1 MRHRSF
7 LAWTAVILIQ
17 TAALQAHAAPGQ
29 GQTPGVPQST
39 APGSAGTLAAPG
51 SAAAESAG
59 SSVPGSSPI
68 DRGKYLVTAGN
79 CISCHTRP
87 GGTPFTGGRPFVT
100 PFGTIF
106 STNITPDN
114 ATGIGQW
121 KAADL
126 RRAMHEGQAPDG
138 RRFFPA
144 FPYTSF
150 TKVTDADVDDIY
162 AYLRS
167 LKPARYTPPQNSLL
181 LRQRWGMTMWNA
193 MFFVPARFTP
203 DASKSAEWN
212 RGAYLVDGLGHCGA
226 CHTPRNAFM
235 AEVSSRAYSGGSG
248 IMDEV
253 AKDEL
258 RPWSGVNLTSA
269 KEGLA
274 AWSVADL
281 TKYLKTGFCARAGTF
296 GPMNEVIVN
305 SLKQMTPED
314 IKAMAVYIKSLPAFD
329 SDTAAVSA
337 EQAKPGES
345 IYKDRCEKCH
355 LSSGRGG
362 MFTGPPLSASAVVQ
376 SDDPASLINIILY
389 GPSVPKEV
397 TLGAW
402 ETMKGY
408 RDILNDEDTAAV
420 ANYLRGSW
428 GNRGRPVSPSEVAR
442 QRVPSK

>member
-1 MRHRSF
+1 MLRKFF
-7 LAWTAVILIQ
+7 LACTAVMLIQ
-17 TAALQAHAAPGQ
+17 TAVLRA
-29 GQTPGVPQST
+29 
-39 APGSAGTLAAPG
+39 
-51 SAAAESAG
+51 AAAEGGPSPPSSA
-59 SSVPGSSPI
+59 I
-68 DRGKYLVTAGN
+68 DRGKYLATAGN

-87 GGTPFTGGRPFVT
+87 GGLPFTGGRAFVT
-100 PFGTIF
+100 PFGTIY

-114 ATGIGQW
+114 TTGIGKW

-126 RRAMHEGQAPDG
+126 RRAMHEGLAPDG
-138 RRFFPA
+138 SRFFPA

-162 AYLRS
+162 TYLRS
-167 LKPARYTPPQNSLL
+167 LRPERYTPPENSFL
-181 LRQRWGMTMWNA
+181 LRQRWGMMLWNS
-193 MFFVPARFTP
+193 MFFQPTRFQP
-203 DASKSAEWN
+203 DASRSAEWN

-274 AWSVADL
+274 AWSVGDL

-305 SLKQMTPED
+305 SLKQLTPED
-314 IKAMAVYIKSLPAFD
+314 VRAMAVYIKSLPASA
-329 SDTAAVSA
+329 SDAAGVSA
-337 EQAKPGES
+337 DQAKSGEG

-362 MFTGPPLSASAVVQ
+362 MFTAPPVSASAVVQ
-376 SDDPASLINIILY
+376 SDDPASLINIILF
-389 GPSVPKEV
+389 GPTVPREV
-397 TLGAW
+397 ALGAW
-402 ETMKGY
+402 ETMKDYG
-408 RDILNDEDTAAV
+408 DTLNDTEVAAV

-428 GNRGRPVSPSEVAR
+428 GNRGRPVSASDVAR
-442 QRVPSK
+442 QRGSLKETNAPGH